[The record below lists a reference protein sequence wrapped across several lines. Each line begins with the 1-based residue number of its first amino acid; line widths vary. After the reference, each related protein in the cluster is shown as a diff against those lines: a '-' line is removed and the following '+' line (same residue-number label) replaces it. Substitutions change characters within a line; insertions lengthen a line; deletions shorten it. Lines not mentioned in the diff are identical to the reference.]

1 MTQRLVKGLA
11 GKVHVTRGWV
21 ARALGGHVESRAHR
35 VGRERG
41 RLSTKRLGTPS
52 SPSAVAWGYLA
63 CHAPLYTEASK
74 GDMTAKE
81 WRGCSPHLRG
91 SEVILKRV
99 GCNQVIH
106 HGSRGWRELRQM

>member
-1 MTQRLVKGLA
+1 MAR
-11 GKVHVTRGWV
+11 KVHVAWGWV
-21 ARALGGHVESRAHR
+21 PRALGRHVESRAHR

-41 RLSTKRLGTPS
+41 WLSTKRLGTPS
-52 SPSAVAWGYLA
+52 TPSAVAWGYLA

-74 GDMTAKE
+74 GDGTTKE
-81 WRGCSPHLRG
+81 WRGCAPNFRG

-106 HGSRGWRELRQM
+106 HGSRGWCKLRQV